1 MSVSPGPAIL
11 ASATENYLI
20 VEPRSRVGLR
30 SISSSRVRFGSRTVG
45 GDGKTISTTNPYRIR
60 TVQSFQNPGRIA
72 KKSVHRDPNPETFEH
87 SLPDAVP
94 IGFLFWCCVA
104 P

>member
-30 SISSSRVRFGSRTVG
+30 SISSSRVRFGKNRRRRREDDQHDKSLSG
-45 GDGKTISTTNPYRIR
+45 IR